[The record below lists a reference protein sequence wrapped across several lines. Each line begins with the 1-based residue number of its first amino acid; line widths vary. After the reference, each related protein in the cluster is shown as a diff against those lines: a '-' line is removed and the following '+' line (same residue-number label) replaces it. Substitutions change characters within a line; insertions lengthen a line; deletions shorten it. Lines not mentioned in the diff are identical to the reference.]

1 VPPRS
6 PNRLDIGGSEAERR
20 RSGLIRA
27 LGAYVLWGLF
37 PLYFLLMRPAGA
49 FEVIGWRIL
58 FSLVF
63 CAVLLTVTR
72 GWKPFLAIA
81 RQPRL
86 LLVMGL
92 AGALIYV
99 NWSVYIIATL
109 SDHVVESSLGY
120 FINPLVTVLL
130 GVVVLRERL
139 RWMQWLAIA
148 VSAVAVLVLAVGY
161 GAVPWIALILA
172 GTFGAYG
179 LVKKKVGP
187 RVDAVSGLTLETA
200 WLAPV
205 ATVQLIVVALGP
217 GLVFGTLGAGH
228 ALILA
233 SSGIAT
239 VVPLLLFASA
249 ARRLPLVY
257 LGLVQYIAPL
267 LMFLAGVLVLHEPMP
282 PERLAGF
289 VIVWA
294 ALVILVIDGVRAS
307 RRTRDAG
314 AAEASSGPE
323 IDPV

>member
-1 VPPRS
+1 MRT
-6 PNRLDIGGSEAERR
+6 
-20 RSGLIRA
+20 GLIRA
-27 LGAYVLWGLF
+27 LAAYVLWGLF

-63 CAVLLTVTR
+63 CALLLTVTR
-72 GWKPFLAIA
+72 GWKPLLAIA

-86 LLVMGL
+86 LLTMGL

-109 SDHVVESSLGY
+109 SGHVVESSLGY

-130 GVVVLRERL
+130 GVLVLRERL

-161 GAVPWIALILA
+161 GAVPWIALVLA
-172 GTFGAYG
+172 CSFGAYG

-187 RVDAVSGLTLETA
+187 RVDAISGLTLETA
-200 WLAPV
+200 WLTPV
-205 ATVQLIVVALGP
+205 AIVQLLVVALLGP

-228 ALILA
+228 AAILA
-233 SSGIAT
+233 SAGIAT
-239 VVPLLLFASA
+239 ALPLLLFASA

-289 VIVWA
+289 VIVWV
-294 ALVILVIDGVRAS
+294 ALIILVIDGVRAS
-307 RRTRDAG
+307 RRARKAG
-314 AAEASSGPE
+314 AAGGVEAAEIGP
-323 IDPV
+323 V